1 LFLRRAEEV
10 LSDGVDNIKTI
21 VCSGGGLSVP
31 VVGSGVRGGLV
42 FNDGILF
49 DVCLEFLIAEGY
61 GLVDFVG
68 HPLLDE
74 IEKDNFSFSLQINK
88 PIIALLPGSR
98 KQEISKILPQM
109 LGVVSDFPD
118 YQFVVATTN
127 SVEEDFYKILFH
139 RFPNAKFIL
148 FTRDANK
155 WFDSMANHSYG
166 KTLGNT
172 FRHVKNYRREIEFY
186 EKYTNQNYYENLHVI
201 DNLLDLNESHREHYT
216 SIYRRRNKEVIDFF
230 NYVSPKSLFVGKLE
244 DPDKWQKL
252 GGFFNL
258 TVPKDY
264 SVHSNKTNK

>member
-1 LFLRRAEEV
+1 M
-10 LSDGVDNIKTI
+10 IK
-21 VCSGGGLSVP
+21 
-31 VVGSGVRGGLV
+31 
-42 FNDGILF
+42 LF
-49 DVCLEFLIAEGY
+49 DFLQPSKEKIFCLSFQRTGTTSVGQFFKDFGYRVAGYDAERSTTWSKLRFLG
-61 GLVDFVG
+61 D
-68 HPLLDE
+68 LDAIFHSSAFKKNQVFE
-74 IEKDNFSFSLQINK
+74 DNPWF
-88 PIIALLPGSR
+88 
-98 KQEISKILPQM
+98 
-109 LGVVSDFPD
+109 
-118 YQFVVATTN
+118 
-127 SVEEDFYKILFH
+127 EEDFYKILFH